1 MKRCANCELELSRRS
16 EPIIVASEHVAG
28 VRSGVWVILHFC
40 SAGCIFAGGRAF
52 DEAVTTGHAVAYGPD
67 QIDIYETADAAGA
80 AANECLR
87 APAVREMRAQL
98 QFLCPFCERVC
109 SANASEENGILGV
122 THTLPTCAQFDDLEP
137 TDFLKATRQRFS
149 N

>member
-16 EPIIVASEHVAG
+16 EPIIIESQYVAG
-28 VRSGVWVILHFC
+28 VRSGLWVILHFC
-40 SAGCIFAGGRAF
+40 SAACIYAGGRTFA
-52 DEAVTTGHAVAYGPD
+52 EAVRTGHTMAYGPD
-67 QIDIYETADAAGA
+67 QIDIYETADAAGN

-98 QFLCPFCERVC
+98 QFLCPFCQRVC
-109 SANASEENGILGV
+109 SANASEENGMIGV
-122 THTLPTCAQFDDLEP
+122 VHTLPTCAQFDDLEP
-137 TDFLKATRQRFS
+137 SDFLAATRQRFS